1 MLRIVEAVGVGEV
14 GILHAQLLGL
24 GVHPG
29 GELRRGARQGLRQN
43 IAGVVAGGQQVAVQE
58 LLDGQ
63 RLPGLDVGGGAAQ
76 GQVHRLGG
84 GGDGGV
90 QGKLPVFHRV
100 QHHQGGHDLGDGGGI
115 HPLAGIEIVQH
126 LSGVAVHHDG
136 GLGVGPG
143 VLQGGG
149 GGGEGKGH
157 QDGQKQRKKTIF
169 FHRNLP
175 SSVL

>member
-1 MLRIVEAVGVGEV
+1 MLRVVEAVGIGEAGV
-14 GILHAQLLGL
+14 LHAQRLGL

-29 GELRRGARQGLRQN
+29 HELPRGARHRLGQD
-43 IAGVVAGGQQVAVQE
+43 IARLVAGGQQVAVQQVQHGQN
-58 LLDGQ
+58 LPRLDA
-63 RLPGLDVGGGAAQ
+63 RGGAVP

-84 GGDGGV
+84 GGHLGV
-90 QGKLPVFHRV
+90 QGELALVHRV

-115 HPLAGIEIVQH
+115 HPLAGVEIVQH

-136 GLGVGPG
+136 GLGVGPW

-149 GGGEGKGH
+149 GCGEGKGH